1 MFELNKEQR
10 WAVQHKDGPMLVL
23 AGPGSGKTQVI
34 IKRVINLIEHYNIK
48 PEEILVLTFS
58 KAAANQ
64 MQHRFEVLSY
74 FHNFTFLLYFILFFY
89 LFSL

>member
-48 PEEILVLTFS
+48 PWEILVLPFS

-64 MQHRFEVLSY
+64 MQHRFEVLSNFQY
-74 FHNFTFLLYFILFFY
+74 SVSFGTFHAIFY
-89 LFSL
+89 L